1 MPSRAAGTAGEGSL
15 PAAVRTVV
23 VSDLHLG
30 ARTGADLL
38 RRPAVRAALLAH
50 LEGAD
55 RLVLLGDTVELRHG
69 PVREALAAAR
79 PVLREIGQALGGE
92 LVLVPGNHDH
102 RLLSEWLEGRGTGGR
117 PPPLSLEERAGPDA
131 TAATAAIAE
140 MVAPSTLDVAYPG
153 LWLADGVYATH
164 GHYVDRHSTVPSFE
178 RLAAGALGRVLGD
191 RPGDVSAPDDYE
203 IVLAPLYALLD
214 AIAARSPDGRGPS
227 HANASTRAWR
237 APPRDGGRPPRPPP
251 GPAGVP
257 PRGGGPEPGR
267 GGGAPAAAP
276 PPGHGG
282 VPARGR
288 GAEPGRRGPVPRR
301 PVGSRVAARRPACD
315 ARGRGPPADQRGVG
329 GVRPHASR
337 RAAAR
342 RRPGRLG

>member
-102 RLLSEWLEGRGTGGR
+102 RLLSEWLEGRGTGG
-117 PPPLSLEERAGPDA
+117 G
-131 TAATAAIAE
+131 
-140 MVAPSTLDVAYPG
+140 
-153 LWLADGVYATH
+153 
-164 GHYVDRHSTVPSFE
+164 
-178 RLAAGALGRVLGD
+178 
-191 RPGDVSAPDDYE
+191 
-203 IVLAPLYALLD
+203 
-214 AIAARSPDGRGPS
+214 
-227 HANASTRAWR
+227 
-237 APPRDGGRPPRPPP
+237 
-251 GPAGVP
+251 
-257 PRGGGPEPGR
+257 
-267 GGGAPAAAP
+267 AAP
-276 PPGHGG
+276 PPPPGAGG
-282 VPARGR
+282 AARAAAPARAPPAAG
-288 GAEPGRRGPVPRR
+288 GAGPRPGPAPR
-301 PVGSRVAARRPACD
+301 ARRP
-315 ARGRGPPADQRGVG
+315 GP
-329 GVRPHASR
+329 VRER
-337 RAAAR
+337 
-342 RRPGRLG
+342 